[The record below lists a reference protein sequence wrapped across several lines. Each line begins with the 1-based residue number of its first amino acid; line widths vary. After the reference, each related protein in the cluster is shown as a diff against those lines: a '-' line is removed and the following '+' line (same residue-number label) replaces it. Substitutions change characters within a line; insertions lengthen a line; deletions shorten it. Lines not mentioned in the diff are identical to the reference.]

1 VTNRVLITGCGIIS
15 SIGNNLKETYDS
27 ILSEKTGI
35 GKIDI
40 LNTKHKD
47 HLIVGEIKST
57 NEELAKMAGIEL
69 KDGIT
74 RTTLLGIIAA
84 NQAVSNAFS
93 KPEKLNNLA
102 FISGNTVGGMVT
114 SELYYPDFLENDSK
128 NAFIESHDCGDS
140 TERIARQLGIKGF
153 TTTINTACSSSANA
167 IMLGARLIKSGK
179 AKTVIAGG
187 VDALSMFTLNG
198 FNTLMIVDPKPCK
211 PFDNGRNGLNLGEGA
226 AYVVLES
233 EKNANEKNVLCEL
246 NGYGNANDAYHQTAL
261 SPEGRGA
268 VLSMN
273 SALENS
279 GLMPKEINYI
289 NAHGTATQNNDLSE
303 GIAIEKIF
311 GTDIP
316 YLSSTKSMTG
326 HTLGASGAIEA
337 IISILAIQKGIVPAN
352 LNYKNKMEELIFTPT
367 SNLVRDSEIKHVLS
381 NSFGFGGN
389 NTSLIFSKC

>member
-1 VTNRVLITGCGIIS
+1 VTNKVFITGCGIIS
-15 SIGNNLKETYDS
+15 SIGDNFEENYENL
-27 ILSEKTGI
+27 LSEKSGI

-40 LNTKHKD
+40 LKTNHSD
-47 HLIVGEIKST
+47 HLIAGEVKYT
-57 NEELAKMAGIEL
+57 NPELAEMAGIEL

-74 RTTLLGIIAA
+74 RTTLLGIIVA
-84 NQAVSNAFS
+84 NQALTNACI
-93 KPEKLNNLA
+93 KPEKQNDLA

-140 TERIARQLGIKGF
+140 TERIARHQGIKGF

-198 FNTLMIVDPKPCK
+198 FNTLMIVDSKPCK

-233 EKNANEKNVLCEL
+233 EKSANDKNVLCEL
-246 NGYGNANDAYHQTAL
+246 KGYGNANDAYHQTAL

-268 VLSMN
+268 VLSMK

-279 GLMPKEINYI
+279 GLKPEDIDYI

-311 GTDIP
+311 GMDLPNI
-316 YLSSTKSMTG
+316 SSTKSMTG

-337 IISILAIQKGIVPAN
+337 IISILAIQNGIVPPN
-352 LNYKNKMEELIFTPT
+352 LNFKIKMEELNFAP
-367 SNLVRDSEIKHVLS
+367 SSKLARNVKIKNVLS